1 MAGNENS
8 GGYRPDASQ
17 NGITKISAIGGNG
30 TNGVF
35 KGGKYGEN
43 KALSD
48 QSKGASMAQAPTPP
62 TTEPTSDMAPIG
74 NLLDGQGN
82 AKPISAGIGEQL
94 PPRFRS
100 FSDPR
105 EQENMQV
112 ISSHLPAVV
121 QAAKSKYAPDSF
133 KRLAMYMVNN
143 APLQEK
149 QGMV

>member
-17 NGITKISAIGGNG
+17 NGITKISGNGGNG

-48 QSKGASMAQAPTPP
+48 QSKGASMAQAPTSGA
-62 TTEPTSDMAPIG
+62 TEPTSDMAPMG

-82 AKPISAGIGEQL
+82 AKPISAGIGAAL
-94 PPRFRS
+94 PPRFRQ
-100 FSDPR
+100 FSNPQ
-105 EQENMQV
+105 ENENMQ
-112 ISSHLPAVV
+112 IIAQNLPAVL
-121 QAAKSKYAPDSF
+121 QAAQSKYAPDSF
-133 KRLAMYMVNN
+133 KRLAMYMVNKSPIVN
-143 APLQEK
+143 NKEAT
-149 QGMV
+149 